1 MGLQAIFAVNTSSIE
16 SYKIVILDC
25 PKSECKMVDEYFDV
39 SGEEIADLDD
49 TDLRVLVGL
58 LCEAEVRRIGGDAS
72 CVLWGG
78 DQDAPDGGF
87 DVNMDMPPSDRLP
100 SFMQAGRV
108 GFQVKKPNMPP
119 SAITPEMRPKGE
131 LRPAIIDL
139 IGVKGAYIIVS
150 SGSSTTDSALKKRVA
165 AMREAAKAHDPN
177 DDLHV
182 DFLDQGRIAT
192 WVRNHPALILWVKS
206 RIGNSYK
213 GWRPYGMW
221 AWLPEGGEDKF
232 LIEDQVR
239 LIDDTGSDE
248 EGMSSMDGIARLRA
262 DLSIPRKAVRLAGL
276 SGVGK
281 TRLVQALF
289 DEEVGEYPLDQSLA
303 FYADVS
309 EAPSPD
315 AQAMV
320 DQLAAQNIRAIVV
333 LDNCPP
339 ELHRQTARSCA
350 NIGSQVSMI
359 SVEYDVREDLPLET
373 NVYRLEAASDDLIA
387 RLVRLHHPH
396 IGEVDADKIAEFSG
410 GNARIADV
418 LASTIKKGE
427 TLSGFK
433 DEDLFKRLFQQRQ
446 DPNDEL
452 LTSAEALSIVYSF
465 DGEATDAAS
474 ELAVLGSLI
483 GKDAKVLYRD
493 VSILWDRQLV
503 QARSNWRAVLPHA
516 IANRLAANLLKKSPP
531 NDVTNTIMN
540 SGSERLVKSFSRRLS
555 FLHDSLVAQKIV
567 GSWLAPEGWLG
578 EHDCNFNELGMS
590 VFENIAPVCPEDALR
605 AMERACEGSNAD
617 EFVSRSNSHRGK
629 FVYLLRAIAFEP
641 EFFERCVSILVPL
654 ALAEE
659 ADERTTNARSE
670 LEQMFR
676 LQLSGTWASAEQRE
690 KMIVSLCDSDDPAR
704 RALGIELLDA
714 ALESWHFT
722 SAHRFDF
729 GARPRDYGYLPKTYG
744 DVKVWFERF
753 VRLIERYADPS
764 HPLSGEMR
772 QRLASRFRGL
782 WSFALMH
789 DELTRVATSLDAQ
802 KPWNEG
808 WVAVRETRYFDY
820 KEKKEPNLDDLA
832 RLNALEKILR
842 PKNLID
848 LARIY
853 AVSRGGYDLDTL
865 DGEEEYE
872 EDGRSRYERVDD
884 ITCKIGRDL
893 AVEDEMLDE
902 LLPELLSTNAPR
914 AWMIGKGL
922 AQGEQDRDAIWA
934 KVEAAAREVP
944 EEERNVSVM
953 LGFLGE
959 VRKDDSARAN
969 AILNDLVSDADFAGI
984 FPLFQIAAGVDDEGV
999 ERLKTS
1005 LENGVAGVWLFQRL
1019 AWGRA
1024 HESIKDDQLAELLE
1038 LLVGKPEGHEVATE
1052 ILRMRFHRD
1061 RTETGR
1067 RHKKSILEFGRKLL
1081 MAVPLSGTRRSGDLQ
1096 DHELAGIACVVFRSK
1111 DTARAAQTFCKRLKN
1126 SEAAGDV
1133 HLYRLPELLAE
1144 IAKLHPVA
1152 FLDAFLDE
1160 DEETDLRRN
1169 RLFAFGLGRR
1179 ESPLSAIPDEVIVKW
1194 CVKKNQA
1201 LHFQAIASNAPMFH
1215 RPGGE
1220 DTPFEWKP
1228 LFRGLVASAPD
1239 KVDVLQRIAE
1249 NIRPRSWSGSLH
1261 AALEDRAVLFEALRE
1276 DDDPMIRDWAR
1287 DRLTW
1292 IKDMSE
1298 RQRRREEE
1306 ERRDR
1311 DESFE

>member
-1 MGLQAIFAVNTSSIE
+1 MRGQGNMANRFFD
-16 SYKIVILDC
+16 IL
-25 PKSECKMVDEYFDV
+25 
-39 SGEEIADLDD
+39 GEEVAQLGDS
-49 TDLRVLVGL
+49 DLRQLIGL
-58 LCEAEVRRIGGDAS
+58 LCEAEIRRTGGDVS
-72 CVLWGG
+72 SVLWGG

-87 DVNMDMPPSDRLP
+87 DVSVNAPPSDKLP

-119 SAITPEMRPKGE
+119 SAITPEMCPKDE
-131 LRPAIIDL
+131 LRPAIINL

-150 SGSSTTDSALKKRVA
+150 SGSSTTDSALKKRGV
-165 AMREAAKAHDPN
+165 AMRDAVKAHDPN
-177 DDLHV
+177 NDLDV
-182 DFLDQGRIAT
+182 DFLDRGRVAT
-192 WVRNHPALILWVKS
+192 WVRDHPGLILWVKS
-206 RIGNSYK
+206 RIGNSYN

-221 AWLPEGGEDKF
+221 TWLPEGGKDEF

-239 LIDDTGSDE
+239 LIDDMGSDE
-248 EGMSSMDGIARLRA
+248 KGMSSMDGIARLRA

-289 DEEVGEYPLDQSLA
+289 DVEVGENPIDQSLA

-309 EAPSPD
+309 EGPSPD

-339 ELHRQTARSCA
+339 ELHRQAARSCKKA
-350 NIGSQVSMI
+350 GSRVSII

-373 NVYRLEAASDDLIA
+373 NVYRLEAAGDDLIA

-410 GNARIADV
+410 GNARIADA

-427 TLSGFK
+427 TLSGFR

-446 DPNDEL
+446 DPNDDL
-452 LTSAEALSIVYSF
+452 LASAEALSFVYSF

-483 GKDAKVLYRD
+483 GKDAKALYRD
-493 VSILWDRQLV
+493 VSVLSDRQLV

-531 NDVTNTIMN
+531 DDVTDAIMN

-555 FLHDSLVAQKIV
+555 FLHDSPVAQKIV
-567 GSWLAPEGWLG
+567 GSWLAPDGWLG
-578 EHDCNFNELGMS
+578 EHACNFNELGMS
-590 VFENIAPVCPEDALR
+590 VFENIAPVCPGSALR
-605 AMERACEGSNAD
+605 AIERASEGPGAD
-617 EFVSRSNSHRGK
+617 EFISRSNSHRRE
-629 FVYLLRAIAFEP
+629 FINLLRAIAFEP
-641 EFFERCVSILVPL
+641 EFFERCVSILVRL

-659 ADERTTNARSE
+659 ADERTTNARDE

-690 KMIVSLCDSDDPAR
+690 EMITSLCDSDDPVR
-704 RALGIELLDA
+704 RALGLELLDA

-729 GARPRDYGYLPKTYG
+729 GARPRDYGYQPKTYG
-744 DVKVWFERF
+744 DVKIWFERF
-753 VRLIERYADPS
+753 VRLLERFADPS
-764 HPLSGEMR
+764 HPLSDEMR

-820 KEKKEPNLDDLA
+820 KEGKEPNLDDLD
-832 RLNALEKILR
+832 RLNALEKSLR
-842 PKNLID
+842 PKKLID

-853 AVSRGGYDLDTL
+853 AVSRGGYDLDIL

-893 AVEDEMLDE
+893 AVEDEVLDE

-922 AQGEQDRDAIWA
+922 AQSGQYRDAIWA

-953 LGFLGE
+953 LGFLSE
-959 VRKDDSARAN
+959 LVKDDPAWAN
-969 AILNDLVSDADFAGI
+969 AVLNNFVRDADFAGV
-984 FPLFQIAAGVDDEGV
+984 FPLFQVAAGIDDEGV
-999 ERLKTS
+999 VRLKTS
-1005 LENGVAGVWLFQRL
+1005 LESDVAGVWLFQRL

-1038 LLVGKPEGHEVATE
+1038 LLVDKPEGHEVATD

-1061 RTETGR
+1061 RTEKRR

-1081 MAVPLSGTRRSGDLQ
+1081 MAVPLTGTQRADGLE
-1096 DHELAGIACVVFRSK
+1096 DHDLAGIARVVFRAK
-1111 DTARAAQTFCKRLKN
+1111 NTARPAQAFCKRLKDA
-1126 SEAAGDV
+1126 ETVGDA
-1133 HLYRLPELLAE
+1133 HFYRLPGLLAE
-1144 IAKLHPVA
+1144 IAKLHPEA
-1152 FLDAFLDE
+1152 FMDAFFDE
-1160 DEETDLRRN
+1160 DGETELRRN
-1169 RLFAFGLGRR
+1169 RLFSFGLGRR
-1179 ESPLSAIPDEVIVKW
+1179 ESPLAAIPDEVILKW
-1194 CVKKNQA
+1194 CAKKNQA
-1201 LHFQAIASNAPMFH
+1201 LRSQSIASNAPMFH
-1215 RPGGE
+1215 RPGKG
-1220 DTPFEWKP
+1220 TPYEWKP

-1239 KVDVLQRIAE
+1239 KTDVLQRIAE

-1261 AALEDRAVLFEALRE
+1261 AVLEERAALFEALQE
-1276 DDDPMIRDWAR
+1276 DDDLVIRDWAR
-1287 DRLTW
+1287 DRLAW
-1292 IKDMSE
+1292 IKEMSE
-1298 RQRRREEE
+1298 HQRGREEE
-1306 ERRDR
+1306 ERRGR